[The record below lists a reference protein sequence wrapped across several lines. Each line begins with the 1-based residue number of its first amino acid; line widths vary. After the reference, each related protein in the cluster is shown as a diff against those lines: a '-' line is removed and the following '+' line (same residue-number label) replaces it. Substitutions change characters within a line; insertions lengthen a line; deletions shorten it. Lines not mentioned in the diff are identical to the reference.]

1 MFQFSLLIKVGAHY
15 IKRVWRDIT
24 DKIAKAHPWIVTSIE
39 VIDNYF
45 FI

>member
-15 IKRVWRDIT
+15 IKRVSRDIT
-24 DKIAKAHPWIVTSIE
+24 DRIAKAHPWIFASVE
-39 VIDNYF
+39 VIDNCF